1 MAEVTRV
8 PLQPIGKGILTKLW
22 IGIAIAVLL
31 AAGVAW
37 ASRYEGVTVD
47 TLAAGEGPSPSMDDI
62 VLVNYEG
69 RLPDGTVFDSGEQA
83 AMPVGGVV
91 PGFADALTR
100 MQTGGRYVVNI
111 PADLAYG
118 DEGAGGGVIPPGS
131 DLEFRLTVRNR
142 GTRDLP
148 QNATVRGVVSDGD
161 ASQVLL
167 DQPLFLTGG
176 ESRELR
182 LVWPANLEGE
192 LELAVELD
200 GHGLAESDL
209 TNNSATLAFTVGEY
223 TVL

>member
-131 DLEFRLTVRNR
+131 DLEFTVELLEFRSQAEIQAMQEQLR
-142 GTRDLP
+142 AMGLGGPGGPGGAAPLPAPLP
-148 QNATVRGVVSDGD
+148 Q
-161 ASQVLL
+161 
-167 DQPLFLTGG
+167 QPA
-176 ESRELR
+176 
-182 LVWPANLEGE
+182 PAE
-192 LELAVELD
+192 
-200 GHGLAESDL
+200 
-209 TNNSATLAFTVGEY
+209 
-223 TVL
+223 